1 MTEQTRLKL
10 ESILSTIS
18 ETAPPILTRTGI
30 EKITGGA
37 IKAKSLANIDS
48 IGEDC
53 IPERLTVGRKVCY
66 PTPAF
71 INWLRT
77 RMQIVSAIKEVN

>member
-1 MTEQTRLKL
+1 MTEQTRSTL
-10 ESILSTIS
+10 ETILEAIS
-18 ETAPPILTRTGI
+18 KTAPPILTRTEI

-37 IKAKSLANIDS
+37 IKAKSLANMDS
-48 IGEDC
+48 LGEDG
-53 IPERLTVGRKVCY
+53 IPERFTIGRKVCY

-77 RMQIVSAIKEVN
+77 RSKIVTPSKEVH